1 MNRIRTFFAVGGIGL
16 IVAMSAIAGLA
27 AATDPGP
34 ATIDL
39 GSAGAFAI
47 LASAGITNAGATVIT
62 GDIGSAPTSSVT
74 GSPTVIGTDHGS
86 DSVTLA
92 AKADLDTAYDN
103 AVART
108 PGAPIASEL
117 GLTTVGPG
125 VYTSTAGTFAI
136 TGDVV
141 LDGGN
146 DPNAVFIF
154 QMATTLGTAADST
167 VTLVNGAQACNV
179 FWQVGSSATLGASST
194 LRGNILAF
202 TSITVGAGV
211 TIDGRALARGATVTL
226 NTDHVTVATCA
237 PVPTPTPTAAPTAT
251 PTAVPTDTPTPV
263 PTATPTPV
271 PTATP
276 TPVPTDTPTPVPTAT
291 STPVP
296 TATPTPAPTATPTPV
311 PTDAPTAVATAV
323 PTPTPVPTAT
333 LMTAPTATP
342 TLTLTHVPSATP
354 LPSPTATPTAP
365 AVVTSPPAAG
375 SETPIPAPSQ
385 TPAPLRSPD
394 ASPANVEATPSA
406 TPTRAPI
413 GAAVVTAGPTLTS
426 APRSTPAPARAA
438 LASSFELPQIDRY
451 AGLSLFASLLGL
463 IVLLVLRRSQRRA
476 APVRI

>member
-1 MNRIRTFFAVGGIGL
+1 MNRTRNFFAAGGIGL

-27 AATDPGP
+27 AGTGPGP

-74 GSPTVIGTDHGS
+74 GSPTLIGTDHGS

-92 AKADLDTAYDN
+92 AKADLDTSYDK

-108 PGAPIASEL
+108 PDATIASEL

-154 QMATTLGTAADST
+154 QMVTTLGTAAGST
-167 VTLVNGAQACNV
+167 VTLMHGAQACNV
-179 FWQVGSSATLGASST
+179 FWQVGSSATLGANST

-211 TIDGRALARGATVTL
+211 TIDGSALARGATVTL

-237 PVPTPTPTAAPTAT
+237 PVPTPTPTAT
-251 PTAVPTDTPTPV
+251 PTAVPTATPTPV

-276 TPVPTDTPTPVPTAT
+276 TPVPTATP
-291 STPVP
+291 TPVP
-296 TATPTPAPTATPTPV
+296 TATPTPVPTATPAPVPTATPAPVPTATPT
-311 PTDAPTAVATAV
+311 AT
-323 PTPTPVPTAT
+323 PPPTAT
-333 LMTAPTATP
+333 LTAS
-342 TLTLTHVPSATP
+342 PSA
-354 LPSPTATPTAP
+354 TATPTAP
-365 AVVTSPPAAG
+365 AGHGAPAIVVGPPTTRPA
-375 SETPIPAPSQ
+375 TPVPAPAPSP
-385 TPAPLRSPD
+385 TETPLRSPD
-394 ASPANVEATPSA
+394 ASPANVDATPSP

-413 GAAVVTAGPTLTS
+413 GAAVTAGPTLTP
-426 APRSTPAPARAA
+426 APRSTSAPAPAA
-438 LASSFELPQIDRY
+438 LASSFTLPQIDRY
-451 AGLSLFASLLGL
+451 GGLALFASLLGVL
-463 IVLLVLRRSQRRA
+463 VLLVFRRSQRRA
-476 APVRI
+476 RPVRI

>member
-1 MNRIRTFFAVGGIGL
+1 VGRARTLIAAGGIGL

-92 AKADLDTAYDN
+92 AKADLDTAYDK

-154 QMATTLGTAADST
+154 QMVTTLGTAASSR
-167 VTLVNGAQACNV
+167 VILVNEAQACNV
-179 FWQVGSSATLGASST
+179 FWQVGSSATLGANSI

-202 TSITVGAGV
+202 TSITVGAGT
-211 TIDGRALARGATVTL
+211 TIDGSALARGATVTL
-226 NTDHVTVATCA
+226 DTNRVTVATCA
-237 PVPTPTPTAAPTAT
+237 PVPTPTPTATPTAVPTAT

-263 PTATPTPV
+263 PTATPT
-271 PTATP
+271 A
-276 TPVPTDTPTPVPTAT
+276 VPTD
-291 STPVP
+291 
-296 TATPTPAPTATPTPV
+296 TPTPAPTATPTPV
-311 PTDAPTAVATAV
+311 PTN
-323 PTPTPVPTAT
+323 TPTPVPTAT
-333 LMTAPTATP
+333 PTPTPTTAPTATP
-342 TLTLTHVPSATP
+342 TLTQVPSATP
-354 LPSPTATPTAP
+354 LPSPTATPTPTAPAP
-365 AVVTSPPAAG
+365 AVVTSPPAAR
-375 SETPIPAPSQ
+375 SEMPIPAPEPSR
-385 TPAPLRSPD
+385 TPTPLRSPD
-394 ASPANVEATPSA
+394 ATPATVEATPSA

-413 GAAVVTAGPTLTS
+413 GAAVTAGPTLTP

-438 LASSFELPQIDRY
+438 PASSFELPQVDRY
-451 AGLSLFASLLGL
+451 AGLTLFASLLGL
-463 IVLLVLRRSQRRA
+463 IVLLVVRRSQRRVP
-476 APVRI
+476 PVRI